1 MTVSQ
6 SSRLQVYRWSEDTDE
21 ISRAQFDTSHENL
34 EAFAAKLTT
43 GTSLPTV
50 GASYNRSFFFNT
62 STDKLYFYDSGDA
75 SGDWREI
82 TLDPSV
88 NKSIFTGAG
97 QIIYSTGSATPAVLA
112 AGTNGYFLTT
122 SGTAVSWAEAVT
134 PTGSQTL
141 TNKTLTSPT
150 LTTATAN
157 RASLGAPFE
166 AWTVS
171 ASAIGSG
178 TVNIDISGNSSAFL
192 YTGSSTSAWT
202 PNIRHSS
209 GATLNDNMSIGQS
222 ITVAIAVNIGATAAC
237 ATALQIDG
245 SGQTIKWQ
253 GAVSVSSNT
262 GNSGNFDIYTYTII
276 KTASATYTVLASRTK
291 FG

>member
-1 MTVSQ
+1 MTISQ
-6 SSRLQVYRWSEDTDE
+6 SPRLQVYRWSEDTDE
-21 ISRAQFDTSHENL
+21 ISRSQFDTSHENL
-34 EAFAAKLTT
+34 EAYAAKLTT
-43 GTSLPTV
+43 GTALPTV

-82 TLDPSV
+82 TLDPSI

-122 SGTAVSWAEAVT
+122 SGAAVSWAEAVT
-134 PTGSQTL
+134 PTGTQTL

-150 LTTATAN
+150 LNAGSVN
-157 RASLGAPFE
+157 RPVLGAPLE
-166 AWTVS
+166 KWTYS
-171 ASAIGSG
+171 ASTISG
-178 TVNIDISGNSSAFL
+178 TTAVDVANNSGAFL
-192 YTGSSTSAWT
+192 YLGSHASAWT
-202 PNIRHSS
+202 PNIRYNSTT
-209 GATLNDNMSIGQS
+209 ALNDYMSIGES
-222 ITVAIAVNIGATAAC
+222 ITISVAANIGGTSAV

-245 SGQTIKWQ
+245 SSQTIKWQ
-253 GAVSVSSNT
+253 GGLAPT
-262 GNSGNFDIYTYTII
+262 SGNNGSIDVYSYAII
-276 KTASATYTVLASRTK
+276 KTAANTYTVFGSRTK